1 LAFSWGIKITAA
13 SRTWPGAIA
22 SIVICVALVI
32 GARELAKEIPDVG
45 WRMKAIESYERE
57 E

>member
-1 LAFSWGIKITAA
+1 
-13 SRTWPGAIA
+13 
-22 SIVICVALVI
+22 VAVVI

-45 WRMKAIESYERE
+45 WRIKAIESYELE